1 MKSSSLRVEFV
12 VSGTAFLLAVYAG
25 WLAVRRLIN
34 YDAIS
39 INDWLG
45 LDPRRSGGAAILF
58 TALVLGA
65 AFGVGALLVQLTF
78 ESPGRAMIFRARE
91 RAVRRLIR
99 ASADS
104 RADEDCGQVARFASL
119 AVKIEPPTRSPMAAL
134 LANLLKP
141 WLWGRERDER
151 PDAALNQH
159 DAMDLLVVA
168 GWLRI
173 GAEAA
178 REVEYRRSN
187 RQIFLGLLPAV
198 VVGVL
203 AAWTALLRGNPWLLT
218 VGLVAVVGVVALVG
232 AKLAYAAAE
241 YQEERIADLL
251 LGAALL
257 QDDDKGHVRML
268 PPRSLGAG
276 EGAANS

>member
-12 VSGTAFLLAVYAG
+12 VSGTAFLLAAYAG
-25 WLAVRRLIN
+25 WLAVRRLIK

-45 LDPRRSGGAAILF
+45 LDPRRSTGAAILF
-58 TALVLGA
+58 TAFFLGV
-65 AFGVGALLVQLTF
+65 AFAVGALLVQLTF
-78 ESPGRAMIFRARE
+78 EIPGRAMIFRARE
-91 RAVRRLIR
+91 RTVHRLIR
-99 ASADS
+99 ASEDG
-104 RADEDCGQVARFASL
+104 RADEDCGQIARFAGR
-119 AVKIEPPTRSPMAAL
+119 AVGISPPNQSPMAAL
-134 LANLLKP
+134 LENLFKP
-141 WLWGRERDER
+141 WGWGRERDQRRHGLDE
-151 PDAALNQH
+151 H
-159 DAMDLLVVA
+159 DAMNLLVIA

-198 VVGVL
+198 VVSVF
-203 AAWTALLRGNPWLLT
+203 AAWTALLRGNPWLST
-218 VGLVAVVGVVALVG
+218 VGLLAVVGVVALVG

-257 QDDDKGHVRML
+257 QEDKEGRVRML
-268 PPRSLGAG
+268 PNAVHGSGR
-276 EGAANS
+276 